1 MVVPEGTTLD
11 VDLRFV
17 PQRRV
22 DVALGLSALGVV
34 VCIVLAIRK
43 PRMVEAEAD
52 GLPGLRL
59 DSGGSP
65 VGVPAAVT
73 IGVISAL
80 AVCAVAPPAVGV
92 AMGIAAA
99 FGVCSQRGRT
109 AVAFLPAGLISVT
122 AAYGTALLI
131 RYQIAPGVDWVLE
144 MERLHPYALAGVL
157 ALGVD
162 VVVDAVWR
170 RGEIVPEPASR
181 PPMEET

>member
-1 MVVPEGTTLD
+1 M
-11 VDLRFV
+11 
-17 PQRRV
+17 
-22 DVALGLSALGVV
+22 
-34 VCIVLAIRK
+34 
-43 PRMVEAEAD
+43 
-52 GLPGLRL
+52 
-59 DSGGSP
+59 
-65 VGVPAAVT
+65 
-73 IGVISAL
+73 
-80 AVCAVAPPAVGV
+80 
-92 AMGIAAA
+92 
-99 FGVCSQRGRT
+99 
-109 AVAFLPAGLISVT
+109 PAGLISVT